1 MRSRV
6 EKTKFDCTISYRR
19 SKLFCFVTKFWNKN
33 PASRFET
40 ARQWVGIAYVSC
52 TEKKIKVGA
61 LCGSHFYFFFL
72 HREKLVAVF
81 SYCFWVFTSFF
92 HSFCFVCFISLQ
104 FYIHLSLFF
113 SFFFSLGSRAWPFI
127 FNERNLSSFYCYL
140 GGEGQ
145 NKQSPILER
154 GRIGFRQKIVCKRL
168 PVFFFFFEETELE
181 RVLVYLCAVS
191 ESISVNEYCLNVCLC
206 EFSKL
211 KTKCRFTS
219 ICFSGLLLICFGIV
233 CVIFSQ
239 LFYVFLYFCFAWFKW
254 CLFGSDSCS
263 ISSVSCFRLPSMC
276 SVHIRIYYKYPV
288 EAKKRENLPF
298 FFLFA
303 IFEPTIWSC
312 VSFIFPHFYID
323 IC

>member
-1 MRSRV
+1 MQ
-6 EKTKFDCTISYRR
+6 
-19 SKLFCFVTKFWNKN
+19 
-33 PASRFET
+33 ASSG
-40 ARQWVGIAYVSC
+40 V
-52 TEKKIKVGA
+52 
-61 LCGSHFYFFFL
+61 
-72 HREKLVAVF
+72 
-81 SYCFWVFTSFF
+81 
-92 HSFCFVCFISLQ
+92 
-104 FYIHLSLFF
+104 
-113 SFFFSLGSRAWPFI
+113 
-127 FNERNLSSFYCYL
+127 
-140 GGEGQ
+140 
-145 NKQSPILER
+145 
-154 GRIGFRQKIVCKRL
+154 
-168 PVFFFFFEETELE
+168 FFFFEETELE

-239 LFYVFLYFCFAWFKW
+239 LFYVFLYFCFAWFKR